1 MLYFFIFF
9 VILYLKLILLKIFFS
24 YNIFNF
30 QEFFITLYL
39 LFVFIG
45 EVSAKKLFG
54 KSLCEHVD

>member
-30 QEFFITLYL
+30 QEFFIILYL
-39 LFVFIG
+39 LFVF
-45 EVSAKKLFG
+45 V
-54 KSLCEHVD
+54 